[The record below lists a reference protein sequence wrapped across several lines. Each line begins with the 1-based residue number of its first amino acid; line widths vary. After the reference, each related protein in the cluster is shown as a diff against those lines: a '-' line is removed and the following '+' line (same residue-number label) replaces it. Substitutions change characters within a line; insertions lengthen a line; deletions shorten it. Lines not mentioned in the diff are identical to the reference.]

1 MEYIDLRKVGRGGL
15 KEIRRQVVRLKKLG
29 KTGKEIEEL
38 TGGTAE
44 SRKRNMERVS
54 TRGRKLPGAKKVWAK
69 AWESHGSNPGRTRKY
84 PKGGRGEKA
93 GGFWAH
99 RQTVDVGTDKAVHPE
114 TVPQRHK

>member
-1 MEYIDLRKVGRGGL
+1 MEYIDLRKVGREGL

-38 TGGTAE
+38 TG
-44 SRKRNMERVS
+44 VS

-84 PKGGRGEKA
+84 PKGGQGEKA
-93 GGFWAH
+93 GGFRAH